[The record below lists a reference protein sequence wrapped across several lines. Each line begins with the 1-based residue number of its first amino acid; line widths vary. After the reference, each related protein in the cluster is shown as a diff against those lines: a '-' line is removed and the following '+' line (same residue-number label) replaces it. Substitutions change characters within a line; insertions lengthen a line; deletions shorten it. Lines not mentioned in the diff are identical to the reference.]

1 MLTKNPDMPTIPSP
15 RRLAALPFVCALAAA
30 LGGCMVGPDYRGVQ
44 SPLPASYASQ
54 DTLRTLQGAAAPA
67 AALDTWWRA
76 FNDPALTRII
86 DRALSQNL
94 DLAAAEARVA
104 QARAAAS
111 EAGAQYLPEFNL
123 QGQAAR
129 QRQSLESPL
138 GRIGSA
144 LPGYERGQSL
154 TQLGL
159 GASWELD
166 LAGGLRRR
174 AQAAGAEA
182 EAAEALHAGSRVS
195 VAADAA
201 DAYFQ
206 LRGLQAR
213 IAIVNAQI
221 DANTRLVSLVR
232 DRVANGV
239 ATQRETAEAR
249 ARLAQTRAQLPPL
262 QAGRAR
268 QSNRLDILMGAAPGT
283 YAAELAG
290 TEAAHAGAAYAEA
303 AYAVPGLPADIRPD
317 ALLRRRPDVV
327 AAERRL
333 AAANSGIGAALA
345 EYYPQV
351 SLSGILGFEAL
362 NGPLFK
368 SAAFQPGVLAGLR
381 WRLFDFGRVDAEV
394 GQAKGR
400 YAETLAQY
408 RQTVLRAA
416 EDVENAVTT
425 WAQIAAERDEVAH
438 QVDAEAVAQR
448 AARDAY
454 AQGDAS
460 LVEVLIEDQQWLS
473 ARGEQARLNADAARA
488 AVATFRALGGGW
500 QAPDAAATP
509 AVASAH

>member
-1 MLTKNPDMPTIPSP
+1 
-15 RRLAALPFVCALAAA
+15 
-30 LGGCMVGPDYRGVQ
+30 
-44 SPLPASYASQ
+44 
-54 DTLRTLQGAAAPA
+54 
-67 AALDTWWRA
+67 
-76 FNDPALTRII
+76 
-86 DRALSQNL
+86 
-94 DLAAAEARVA
+94 
-104 QARAAAS
+104 
-111 EAGAQYLPEFNL
+111 
-123 QGQAAR
+123 
-129 QRQSLESPL
+129 
-138 GRIGSA
+138 
-144 LPGYERGQSL
+144 
-154 TQLGL
+154 
-159 GASWELD
+159 
-166 LAGGLRRR
+166 
-174 AQAAGAEA
+174 
-182 EAAEALHAGSRVS
+182 
-195 VAADAA
+195 
-201 DAYFQ
+201 
-206 LRGLQAR
+206 
-213 IAIVNAQI
+213 
-221 DANTRLVSLVR
+221 
-232 DRVANGV
+232 
-239 ATQRETAEAR
+239 
-249 ARLAQTRAQLPPL
+249 
-262 QAGRAR
+262 
-268 QSNRLDILMGAAPGT
+268 MGAAPGT

-290 TEAAHAGAAYAEA
+290 TEAAHAGAAHAEA